1 MAPLAVHSCHDLILQ
16 RRWGGV
22 APDGRREVNRG
33 QNVAEIK
40 QIGSELKER
49 KKKMTQSR
57 KSCSSYSSQARAL
70 KRINVDF

>member
-1 MAPLAVHSCHDLILQ
+1 MTSYYSGG
-16 RRWGGV
+16 GGV

-49 KKKMTQSR
+49 KKNDPEQEELFKLF
-57 KSCSSYSSQARAL
+57 KSSQGF
-70 KRINVDF
+70 KKDKC

>member
-49 KKKMTQSR
+49 KKNDPEQEELFKLF
-57 KSCSSYSSQARAL
+57 KSSQGF
-70 KRINVDF
+70 KKDKC